1 MTGEALT
8 KKLVAIKTRTQ
19 TCPLQR
25 KTKKYN
31 TSTHLNYCW
40 YNNGQHQ
47 KHSSIFMLFI
57 IVGIISKTAIDEVIY
72 MLNQSLFGL
81 IWRKDFSLF

>member
-31 TSTHLNYCW
+31 TNTL
-40 YNNGQHQ
+40 
-47 KHSSIFMLFI
+47 
-57 IVGIISKTAIDEVIY
+57 
-72 MLNQSLFGL
+72 
-81 IWRKDFSLF
+81 